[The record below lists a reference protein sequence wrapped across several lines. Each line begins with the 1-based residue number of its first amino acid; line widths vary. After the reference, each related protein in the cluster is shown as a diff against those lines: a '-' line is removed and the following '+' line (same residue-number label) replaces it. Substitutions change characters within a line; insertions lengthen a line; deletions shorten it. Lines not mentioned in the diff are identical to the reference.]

1 MIHYIDL
8 VMHPERYHGHHDKRP
23 FFEGWYYKMVDATEG
38 SRYAV
43 IPGIFRGTD
52 DGGDHSFVQV
62 LDGMSGK
69 ATYHTYP
76 MDAFKPSK
84 DDFDVWVGSN
94 HFNAGQLSLDIDD
107 DQRRIKGEV
116 HFSGVKPWPVTLMSP
131 GIMGW
136 FGWLTFMEC
145 YHGVVSLDHALSGSL
160 SVDGENVDFAG
171 GRGYIEKD
179 WGQAFPSAYI
189 WMQTN
194 HFQQPETCLTA
205 SVAMIPW
212 RGFAFRGAII
222 GLWHENALYR
232 FANYTNAA
240 TEKLAVTDD
249 HVDWVVRDS
258 KFRLEMRAV
267 RTEGSLLHAPIRTD
281 MSKRV
286 NETMKSSVEVCLSSL
301 TDGRLI
307 FQGTGRNA
315 GLEVHG
321 DLETLLKT

>member
-1 MIHYIDL
+1 MMRYIEL
-8 VMHPERYHGHHDKRP
+8 VMHPERYHGHHTKRP
-23 FFEGWYYKMVDATEG
+23 FFEGWYYKIINASED

-43 IPGIFRGTD
+43 IPGIFRGTQPD
-52 DGGDHSFVQV
+52 NDHSFVQI
-62 LDGMSGK
+62 LDGMNGK

-76 MDAFKPSK
+76 ASAFKAAG
-84 DDFDVWVGSN
+84 DDFDVCVGSN
-94 HFNAGQLSLDIDD
+94 HFSAESLMLDIDD
-107 DQRRIKGEV
+107 AQRRVKGEV
-116 HFSGVKPWPVTLMSP
+116 YFRGITPWPVTFTSP

-160 SVDGENVDFAG
+160 TVDGQNVDFAG

-194 HFQQPETCLTA
+194 HFQQPGTCLTA

-212 RGFAFRGAII
+212 RGRAFRGAII
-222 GLWHENALYR
+222 GLWHESVLYR
-232 FANYTNAA
+232 FANYTNA
-240 TEKLAVTDD
+240 TTDKLTVTDD
-249 HVDWVVRDS
+249 HVDWAVRDS

-267 RTEGSLLHAPIRTD
+267 RTEGSLLHAPVRTE
-281 MSKRV
+281 MHKRV
-286 NETMKSSVEVCLSSL
+286 NETMQSSVEVCLSSL
-301 TDGRLI
+301 ADKRVI

-315 GLEVHG
+315 GLEVYG
-321 DLETLLKT
+321 NLETLLKA